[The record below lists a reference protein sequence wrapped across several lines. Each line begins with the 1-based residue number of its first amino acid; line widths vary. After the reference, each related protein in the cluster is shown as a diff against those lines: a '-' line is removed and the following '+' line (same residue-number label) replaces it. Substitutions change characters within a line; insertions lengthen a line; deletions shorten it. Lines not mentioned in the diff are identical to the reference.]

1 MFPLRKEKGKDQSEG
16 REIFGGE
23 LSTGSWDALYLAAC
37 HLGRAAGTLL
47 WLCSPKRARDAAGR
61 DGLFLGGEVPRGGR
75 AFPGRAPPRAGVLRK
90 KKNRGLLSQIKACLA
105 KVMAILQLELEIFTW
120 QWDPLRRGVPI

>member
-1 MFPLRKEKGKDQSEG
+1 MAVLPQKGRGCCGKGWVIFRG
-16 REIFGGE
+16 RG
-23 LSTGSWDALYLAAC
+23 
-37 HLGRAAGTLL
+37 
-47 WLCSPKRARDAAGR
+47 P
-61 DGLFLGGEVPRGGR
+61 
-75 AFPGRAPPRAGVLRK
+75 PGRAGISRQSTAPSRCPEE